1 MKTHLFN
8 VMLIAALGLSTAP
21 NLYAQEPLTEEQIQ
35 LQKDRIKYKA
45 LIPAKYTLFD
55 AVQGDLN
62 KDGKADLVLIVK
74 ATDPKMWV
82 LDHDQ
87 QKVDRNRRG
96 VLVFLNQKGKYQ
108 KLLQNLSCFSSEN
121 EEGGVYFPPELFPT
135 IEKNILKFNYGHG
148 RYGNWSYTFRL
159 EGQDLRLIGYDLSS
173 NSGPYSDYQ
182 KSINFLTQ
190 KKLYRDNIN
199 KEDRDKPEVF
209 KETWSKINI
218 SPIYLSKIRD
228 FDQLYFE

>member
-1 MKTHLFN
+1 MKTHLLN
-8 VMLIAALGLSTAP
+8 AMLISALGLIIAL
-21 NLYAQEPLTEEQIQ
+21 NLYAQEPSTEEQVQ

-45 LIPAKYTLFD
+45 LIPAKYTLFK

-96 VLVFLNQKGKYQ
+96 ILVFLNQNGKYQ
-108 KLLQNLSCFSSEN
+108 KLMQNLSCFSSEN
-121 EEGGVYFPPELFPT
+121 EEGGVYFAPELST
-135 IEKNILKFNYGHG
+135 HIEKNTVQFHYGHG
-148 RYGNWSYTFRL
+148 RYGHWSYTFRL
-159 EGQDLRLIGYDLSS
+159 DGQDLRLIGYDLSS

-199 KEDRDKPEVF
+199 KEDRDKPERF
-209 KETWSKINI
+209 KETWSKISI
-218 SPIYLSKIRD
+218 KPIYLSQIIN
-228 FDQLYFE
+228 FDELSFK